1 MKPYVIGDEAERE
14 LIDALVYHA
23 EHWGD
28 SGRDL
33 HAELL
38 AAFDRICQSPSTFPA
53 AGYGN
58 RMLILRDLPFVIYYF
73 DQPHRVWINA
83 IANTSR
89 RFGYWR
95 KRKPGSD

>member
-1 MKPYVIGDEAERE
+1 MKDYVIGDEAEVE
-14 LIDALVYHA
+14 LIDALVYHR
-23 EHWGD
+23 EHWSD

-38 AAFDRICQSPSTFPA
+38 ASFETISRSPGAFPD

-58 RMLILRDLPFVIYYF
+58 RMLILQGLPLVIYYF

-89 RFGYWR
+89 RYGYWR
-95 KRKPGSD
+95 RRKPPKD